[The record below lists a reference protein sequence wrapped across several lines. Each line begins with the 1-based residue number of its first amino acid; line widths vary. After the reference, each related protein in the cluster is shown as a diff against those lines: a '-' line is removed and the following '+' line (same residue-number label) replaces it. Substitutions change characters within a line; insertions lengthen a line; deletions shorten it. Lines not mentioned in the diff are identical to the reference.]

1 MPTDGSPGADVAALL
16 LSGGASTRMGCD
28 KTQLVIQ
35 GMTLVRRTG
44 QLLERVVDLALEI
57 GPGTSGLPAIR
68 ESPAGLGP
76 LAAICAGR
84 RARYQMVCTTR
95 SPGMA
100 WRLEPRG

>member
-28 KTQLVIQ
+28 KTQLVIL
-35 GMTLVRRTG
+35 GMTLVRRAG

-57 GPGTSGLPAIR
+57 GPGSSGLPAIR
-68 ESPAGLGP
+68 ESPAGPGP

-84 RARYQMVCTTR
+84 RARYQMVRTTR